1 MEPEVVFRG
10 GLEALAEA
18 QAWLD
23 ARPGREPGEQ
33 ILAGYFSYELGR
45 TFEPVRLG
53 KDAGEEAVPPIFLA
67 GYRALYRRHR
77 SGRGEVVGSN
87 PKAMQ
92 ELADRIRHASVKP
105 VPDPLKLPAPRTS
118 FGEAA
123 YLRAVDRIQDYIRA
137 GDVYQVNL
145 SRRLEYAPVDPIRL
159 PILYERL
166 CRQHAAPFS
175 AFLRAG
181 DRTIVSNSP
190 ERFLRLNGDRIETCP
205 IKGTRPRG
213 RTPEEDRWLAKELVA
228 SAKDRAEQVMIV
240 DLERNDLGRICETGS
255 VRVDRLAELE
265 SFANVHHLVSS
276 VCGRVREPNDWVAIF
291 AALFPGGSITGAP
304 KVRAMQ
310 IIDEIEPVP
319 RGIYTGAIGMFD
331 AAGGIDLSLAIR
343 TGVARGNRFD
353 LNLGG
358 GIVADS
364 DPHAEL
370 AETRDKGA
378 SFAALST
385 LG

>member
-10 GLEALAEA
+10 GLEVLAEA
-18 QAWLD
+18 QAWLG
-23 ARPGREPGEQ
+23 AQPGREPGEQ
-33 ILAGYFSYELGR
+33 ILAGFFSYELGR
-45 TFEPVRLG
+45 AFEPHRFG
-53 KDAGEEAVPPIFLA
+53 TTTGRESVPPIFLA

-87 PKAMQ
+87 PQAVQ
-92 ELADRIRHASVKP
+92 ELAERIRHASVKP
-105 VPDPLKLPAPRTS
+105 VPDPERLPAPRSS
-118 FGEAA
+118 FSDPA
-123 YLRAVDRIQDYIRA
+123 YLRAVDIIQDYIRA

-145 SRRLEYAPVDPIRL
+145 SRRLEYEPVEPSRL

-175 AFLRAG
+175 ALLRAG
-181 DRTIVSNSP
+181 DLTVVSNSP
-190 ERFLRLNGDRIETCP
+190 ERFLRLDGDRIETCP

-213 RTPEEDRWLAKELVA
+213 RTPEEDSWMAKELLA
-228 SAKDRAEQVMIV
+228 SSKDRAEHVMIV

-276 VCGRVREPNDWVAIF
+276 VCGRVREPKDWVAIF
-291 AALFPGGSITGAP
+291 AAVFPGGSITGAP

-353 LNLGG
+353 LHLGG

-378 SFAALST
+378 SFAALSSV
-385 LG
+385 G